1 MPRSRSPFYER
12 KQRYQHR
19 HSRSNSPE
27 EYVERKHTHT
37 KKKKHEHRSPVSMG
51 HSRDHQHS
59 KRRRSSSSERGAK
72 RSHHDRRTDTQRL
85 DPYRRIKQEPVDN
98 YTSQQQERERNNRK
112 RAQNRKHRD
121 RENEADGKHTWG
133 RPDQSTSSQPGQ
145 PVDKEKPDFEVSG
158 KLTEDT
164 NTYKGVV
171 IKYNEPPEARKPK
184 KRWRL
189 YGFKDDEALPVIQ
202 IHRQSAYLLGR
213 DRRVADIPIDHP
225 SCSKQ
230 QAALQFRLV
239 EFKRADG
246 TAGRRVRPY
255 VIDLNSANG
264 TFVNNK
270 KIDPQ
275 RYVEL
280 LEKDVLKFGFST
292 REYVILHEDIDTS
305 EVQRD
310 EDDDDGD
317 DENRT

>member
-1 MPRSRSPFYER
+1 M
-12 KQRYQHR
+12 
-19 HSRSNSPE
+19 
-27 EYVERKHTHT
+27 
-37 KKKKHEHRSPVSMG
+37 
-51 HSRDHQHS
+51 HS
-59 KRRRSSSSERGAK
+59 KRRRSSSGEHDAK
-72 RSHHDRRTDTQRL
+72 RTQRNRRTDGHQV
-85 DPYRRIKQEPVDN
+85 DPYRRIKQEPGDEFAH
-98 YTSQQQERERNNRK
+98 QHQERERNDRR
-112 RAQNRKHRD
+112 RAQNRRHRD
-121 RENEADGKHTWG
+121 NENEKDGKHEWG
-133 RPDQSTSSQPGQ
+133 RPEQSTSGQPGQ
-145 PVDKEKPDFEVSG
+145 PLDKEKPNFEVSG

-189 YGFKDDEALPVIQ
+189 YGFKGDEALPVIQ

-230 QAALQFRLV
+230 QAAIQFRLV

-264 TFVNNK
+264 TFVNNQ
-270 KIDPQ
+270 KIEPQ

-292 REYVILHEDIDTS
+292 REYVILHEDVDTS

-310 EDDDDGD
+310 DDDD
-317 DENRT
+317 RT